1 MCGDHV
7 TNRSARRANQSVHPV
22 SRTAPSDA
30 GFTLV
35 EILAAMLI
43 LAFGVTTV
51 LGVMSSGLAT
61 EHNSELIRDAARLA
75 TVVREEL
82 EHGSLMPQDGQAPVP
97 VVGGRVAEFPDM
109 QYDLA
114 FEPVERES
122 TQDIACAV
130 TVRWLRGGSDV
141 SETFRFPL
149 PRSRALYLRI
159 RDEVER
165 SRQR

>member
-1 MCGDHV
+1 MCAEQV
-7 TNRSARRANQSVHPV
+7 THRRARCAIQHASPV
-22 SRTAPSDA
+22 THGAPCDA

-97 VVGGRVAEFPDM
+97 IVGGRVAEFPDM

-114 FEPVERES
+114 FDPVERES
-122 TQDIACAV
+122 TQEIACTV

-159 RDEVER
+159 RDEIER